1 MFLVIGG
8 LLVISGMVLN
18 SLLSGNAEA
27 QEGLGNAEFVEFG
40 FITCKGIT
48 IQDGD
53 KKRGYFGLSGDRDA
67 LLQIYDDGKT
77 TVAYLGRNANTGEMM
92 FHLDSKSKTDKRRAF
107 IGIEKRGGGLNCFN
121 SIGESVAEVGVAVDE
136 GGIML
141 TTDKFRKEVNVLRV
155 ETQ

>member
-1 MFLVIGG
+1 M
-8 LLVISGMVLN
+8 LLL
-18 SLLSGNAEA
+18 
-27 QEGLGNAEFVEFG
+27 
-40 FITCKGIT
+40 K
-48 IQDGD
+48 
-53 KKRGYFGLSGDRDA
+53 
-67 LLQIYDDGKT
+67 
-77 TVAYLGRNANTGEMM
+77 
-92 FHLDSKSKTDKRRAF
+92 SKSKTDKRRAF